1 MGPVLRERRET
12 LGLSLNDVEAA
23 IRIRVHYLI
32 ALEADDWQRLPGEV
46 AGRGFLQNYAE
57 FLKLDG
63 QAMKQRRQSA
73 VYAALGEDWTATSA
87 GASLPEPRRPDY
99 RPLDSQ
105 AGQSAISGSGATDVW
120 PRVLLWL
127 IAVVGLGLFVLIVG
141 WDFVPGAPDVPA
153 IASLRATVTT
163 WTQAATDRWARLTN
177 RRGATARAPAPTPPL
192 AVEVP
197 PPQPT
202 LARTPTPPLPTPA
215 SEPVA
220 APTAPA
226 DRGAPT
232 LTPEPTAALAPAA
245 CPDAGA
251 RIAFPRE
258 SQVIADEVVVRGTAA
273 IDDFW
278 YYKLEYRL
286 LAAGDQA
293 PRRAFTYFD
302 GSMAV
307 VEDGALGFVN
317 AAQLENGA
325 YVFRLT
331 VVAQDGAATLCEVT
345 VAVRN

>member
-63 QAMKQRRQSA
+63 QDMKQRRQSA
-73 VYAALGEDWTATSA
+73 VRAALGDDWTATSA
-87 GASLPEPRRPDY
+87 GASLPNPRSLDY

-105 AGQSAISGSGATDVW
+105 AGRSAISGPAGTDVW

-127 IAVVGLGLFVLIVG
+127 LAAVGLGLFALIVG
-141 WDFVPGAPDVPA
+141 WDFVPGASDVPA
-153 IASLRATVTT
+153 LASLRAAATT
-163 WTQAATDRWARLTN
+163 WTQAATESWERLTN
-177 RRGATARAPAPTPPL
+177 PRRAPARVPAPTPPL

-197 PPQPT
+197 PPQAT
-202 LARTPTPPLPTPA
+202 LAQEPTPPPPTPA
-215 SEPVA
+215 AE
-220 APTAPA
+220 
-226 DRGAPT
+226 
-232 LTPEPTAALAPAA
+232 PEPTAAPAAPAVSPAATPTPATALAPAA
-245 CPDAGA
+245 CPNAGV
-251 RIAFPRE
+251 RIAFPLE
-258 SQVIADEVVVRGTAA
+258 SQVVAGEVGVRGTAA
-273 IDDFW
+273 LDDFW

-286 LAAGDQA
+286 IPTGDQA

-302 GSMAV
+302 GSMGP
-307 VEDGALGFVN
+307 VEDDALGRVDTTY
-317 AAQLENGA
+317 LENGA

-331 VVAQDGAATLCEVT
+331 VVAQDGAPALCEVN